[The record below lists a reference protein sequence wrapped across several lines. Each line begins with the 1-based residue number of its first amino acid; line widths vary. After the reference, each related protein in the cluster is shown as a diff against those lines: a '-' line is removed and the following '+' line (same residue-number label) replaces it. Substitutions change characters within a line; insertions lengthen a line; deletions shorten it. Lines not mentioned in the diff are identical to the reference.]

1 MIAEEVNQY
10 RNEML
15 EYLQARPIDSNTND
29 EQPSLSFAHQ
39 CYTTSL
45 ARRTYELHSQFNKK
59 SDSTDEDNA
68 GDDKESHIS
77 VSVRSSSDE
86 DPRGQNGQDQVGTP
100 AFLTEDIR
108 PADETVS
115 VPFHQAFRIPSNLGD
130 SVIFM

>member
-1 MIAEEVNQY
+1 MNQY

-29 EQPSLSFAHQ
+29 EQPLLSFAHQ
-39 CYTTSL
+39 YYTTSL

-59 SDSTDEDNA
+59 LDLTEEDNA
-68 GDDKESHIS
+68 GDDRESHIS

-86 DPRGQNGQDQVGTP
+86 DPRIQNGQDQAEKP
-100 AFLTEDIR
+100 AFLTEDVV
-108 PADETVS
+108 PADDTAS
-115 VPFHQAFRIPSNLGD
+115 IPFHQAFRIPSNLGD